1 MIRKHDK
8 EGNSEWWL
16 IETSSGRG
24 YIPSAYLSPYEV
36 NKKELQADDGIVSS
50 ICNMKAEN
58 VHNGSSNME
67 IEGKFENGNHAM
79 VKSRDMT
86 IKRQGSSD
94 TPPLPPSPNKDN
106 KSPLKEKGKDM
117 IYRALYDFEATEDE
131 EISITEGVL
140 VRVLK
145 MGDDN
150 GNMEWSCIELLG
162 KIGYVPS
169 NYLET
174 ADCIMA

>member
-1 MIRKHDK
+1 
-8 EGNSEWWL
+8 
-16 IETSSGRG
+16 
-24 YIPSAYLSPYEV
+24 
-36 NKKELQADDGIVSS
+36 
-50 ICNMKAEN
+50 MKAEN
-58 VHNGSSNME
+58 VFSGSSNME
-67 IEGKFENGNHAM
+67 VERKFANGNHAM
-79 VKSRDMT
+79 AKSRDMT
-86 IKRQGSSD
+86 IKRQWSSD
-94 TPPLPPSPNKDN
+94 TPSNKDK
-106 KSPLKEKGKDM
+106 KSPLKEKDKDL

-150 GNMEWSCIELLG
+150 GNMEWSCIELQG

-174 ADCIMA
+174 ADGIRA